1 MLWGKERK
9 GECRRSVSE
18 PALWMKAQRCT
29 LRTCTGEKKWKSFF
43 LVSEC
48 TFINSSVSLTPAFQL
63 DLCQGYWGGCF
74 NTVALIFQLN
84 SRAHRECQFCRLQL
98 PGRCAPSP
106 HQQHSEWFPASGTTV
121 WLFWS
126 SHNLHLSLSR
136 VFFSLFSLC
145 LSGIV
150 TQRHNPSRINKF
162 FIIHL
167 AAVGRFSQPCT
178 LAGYEASPPW
188 YPRELWFERRRSGR
202 WALGWDW
209 PGPAQRGLP

>member
-1 MLWGKERK
+1 MHRGKKR
-9 GECRRSVSE
+9 
-18 PALWMKAQRCT
+18 
-29 LRTCTGEKKWKSFF
+29 KSFF

-106 HQQHSEWFPASGTTV
+106 HQQHSEWFLLLAPRSDC
-121 WLFWS
+121 S
-126 SHNLHLSLSR
+126 DLHITFICHSA

-178 LAGYEASPPW
+178 LAGYEASPP
-188 YPRELWFERRRSGR
+188 
-202 WALGWDW
+202 
-209 PGPAQRGLP
+209 